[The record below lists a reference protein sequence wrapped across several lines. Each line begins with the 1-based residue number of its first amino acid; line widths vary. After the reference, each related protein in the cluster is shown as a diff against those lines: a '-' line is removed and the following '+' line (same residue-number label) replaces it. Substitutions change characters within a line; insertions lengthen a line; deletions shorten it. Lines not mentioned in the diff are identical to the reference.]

1 MLNDVLKTI
10 IAEQRQQNV
19 PKQVIIN
26 SLREYIQYVILS
38 EIYNSRD
45 YKKMIFKGGSCLRIG
60 YDLPRLSEDLDFD
73 YLPKALVEKPL
84 ISLAEYLYRQIK
96 NKQFNRI
103 EIKTQSDSRLYLK
116 FPILYGLGLNQKPEI
131 DKLYVKIEAEDEIL
145 PYAGIIFKP
154 VAKFGFNFLAR
165 TYDLPTLMAGKIYA
179 FLNRVWF
186 KGKKQEIN
194 IKGRDFYD
202 LWWFFDKKV
211 TPNWKTLK
219 KTTEIK
225 DEKSL
230 KRALKDRIKKTITP
244 RKLAFDLQNFIS
256 DQEFVFDF
264 AKNYR
269 EIISRYL

>member
-10 IAEQRQQNV
+10 IEEQRHQNI

-26 SLREYIQYVILS
+26 YLREYIQYVILS

-45 YKKMIFKGGSCLRIG
+45 YKKMVFKGGSCMRIG

-73 YLPKALVEKPL
+73 YLPKLLVEKPL
-84 ISLAEYLYRQIK
+84 ISLAEYLNQQIK
-96 NKQFNRI
+96 NKQFDRI
-103 EIKTQSDSRLYLK
+103 EIKTQSDRRVYLK

-131 DKLYVKIEAEDEIL
+131 DKLYVKIEAEAEIL
-145 PYAGIIFKP
+145 PYAEIVFKP

-165 TYDLPTLMAGKIYA
+165 TYDLPTLMAGKIHA
-179 FLNRVWF
+179 FLYRVWF

-202 LWWFFDKKV
+202 LWWFLDKGI

-219 KTTEIK
+219 KTTGIA

-256 DQEFVFDF
+256 DQEFVADF
-264 AKNYR
+264 AKNYQ